1 MLHSFHAPAGPS
13 IFSPRRRRVPASS
26 LPRLRAVSLTVCRT
40 TASSK
45 GPSEFETLKCQ
56 LGSEDMI
63 EGGSPVV
70 EESGGGGPPPQV
82 GEEDDS
88 DVDDG
93 KQGISGIY
101 VPRQKY
107 IPISKE
113 DLLDGILSMFE
124 SEKDADDFRRFAKCL
139 DLTLHAEH
147 KGVLE
152 EMRTHYSLMHTEEK
166 KENIASFGRSKTFL
180 SNPEFF
186 SKDVHAKG
194 VNGKSMEN
202 SAKLESFYND
212 FDVKSLFGSSSA
224 SRTKTEKAS
233 SVIPT
238 HFQHTF
244 MKLLRNAQFEE
255 LSAEDLLLTYALNTD
270 YLLTLPIY
278 VDWKKASESNAI
290 IFRRGYATERQ
301 KGFLIIEKLD
311 YLQSRLLQ
319 KILFNI
325 SRPVK
330 RLSIWINEAL
340 KNPSQ
345 TDELK
350 GLIERA
356 KGWLE
361 KHGFPKAVHSHFEA
375 TFTDQL
381 EYSQPEASELPI
393 WLASQRASLRYQGF
407 LSSIGPRERLM
418 RKFLTWIGLIPSIP
432 EASIDHDA
440 GSKVS
445 EIYLRPNF
453 LPRMTLTDIWEPASM
468 EACGSNIW
476 KMLKTGV
483 SIIFSRSV
491 LQEPAFQELILLY
504 TEEVVQSDSEKSEA
518 RPLQLKIYER
528 IPYPELP
535 VVFPH
540 KKLSFRIL
548 DTVRLDVASI
558 LGLLAYFVNYK
569 FENILS
575 SPSAFFLDVVAIS
588 ALVLFM
594 TRVGLGY
601 KQTWDRY
608 QLLVN
613 RTLYEKTLA
622 SGFGSVHFLLDASE
636 QQQYKEAVL
645 AYAILLRTENLQVSC
660 RKSLADACEIFL
672 YDKFH
677 EKVEMPIENAI
688 NTLLRLDI
696 VKETQTN
703 GSVGLNALPSLKA
716 YKALKSRWDDLI

>member
-13 IFSPRRRRVPASS
+13 IFSPRRRRAPASS
-26 LPRLRAVSLTVCRT
+26 LPRLRAISLTVCRT

-82 GEEDDS
+82 GEEDDAN
-88 DVDDG
+88 VDDG

-113 DLLDGILSMFE
+113 DLLSGILSMFE

-152 EMRTHYSLMHTEEK
+152 EMRTHYSLMHTEDK

-194 VNGKSMEN
+194 VNGKSTEN

-407 LSSIGPRERLM
+407 LSSIGPLSYI
-418 RKFLTWIGLIPSIP
+418 KIVVG
-432 EASIDHDA
+432 
-440 GSKVS
+440 
-445 EIYLRPNF
+445 RPNF

-594 TRVGLGY
+594 TRVGL
-601 KQTWDRY
+601 
-608 QLLVN
+608 LLVN